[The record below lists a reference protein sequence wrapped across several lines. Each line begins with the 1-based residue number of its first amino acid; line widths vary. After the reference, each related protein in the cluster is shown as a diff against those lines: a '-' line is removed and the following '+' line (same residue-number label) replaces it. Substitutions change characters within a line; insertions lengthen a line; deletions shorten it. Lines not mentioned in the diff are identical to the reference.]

1 MSYAESSQAF
11 PGELDVSL
19 AGNSEILLTV
29 PLDDAG
35 ILNISNFSSYKII
48 GMNR

>member
-11 PGELDVSL
+11 PGDLDVSL
-19 AGNSEILLTV
+19 TGQSEILQTV

-35 ILNISNFSSYKII
+35 ISNISNFGSYKII